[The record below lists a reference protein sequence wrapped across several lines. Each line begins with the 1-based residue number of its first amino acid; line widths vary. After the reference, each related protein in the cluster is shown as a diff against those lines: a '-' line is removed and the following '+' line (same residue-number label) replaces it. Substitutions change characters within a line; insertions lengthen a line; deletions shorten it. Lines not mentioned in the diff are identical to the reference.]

1 MNRYVLLTGIVVM
14 GFLAVGM
21 FQAKSGAGESND
33 RIRAL
38 NAEIAQLESEIEL
51 LEAEMDTL
59 TGRARIA
66 ELASSRLG
74 MGPARSRQM
83 IDIETADAY
92 FGPLTDWESEE

>member
-1 MNRYVLLTGIVVM
+1 
-14 GFLAVGM
+14 
-21 FQAKSGAGESND
+21 
-33 RIRAL
+33 
-38 NAEIAQLESEIEL
+38 
-51 LEAEMDTL
+51 MDTL